1 MSMKLNLVS
10 LSFLLL
16 FVSIGKAQSSD
27 GVFDVT
33 KYGAKPDA
41 DISQVKIK
49 CYLLYILMSL
59 RENIKREK

>member
-1 MSMKLNLVS
+1 MGMKLNLMG

-16 FVSIGKAQSSD
+16 FVSIGKAQSTD

-41 DISQVKIK
+41 DISQVNAK
-49 CYLLYILMSL
+49 CCVLYILMS
-59 RENIKREK
+59 

>member
-1 MSMKLNLVS
+1 MGMKLNLMG

-16 FVSIGKAQSSD
+16 FVSIGKAQSTD

-41 DISQVKIK
+41 DISQVKAK
-49 CYLLYILMSL
+49 CCVLYILMS
-59 RENIKREK
+59 